1 MILIQLVP
9 NCVFPDNLVVIRN
22 QCSFGE
28 SFLLFFFSGHAAK
41 NSNVLNCI
49 SHLSV

>member
-28 SFLLFFFSGHAAK
+28 SFLLFFFFSGHADK
-41 NSNVLNCI
+41 IQMCLIVFLI
-49 SHLSV
+49 